1 MATILVLQHSV
12 AGPGRLGATLRDH
25 AFKLDIRKPMLPA
38 SEGGHELPDDL
49 GDYQGIVLL
58 GGPAQPDQDE
68 PWILKEL
75 ELIKEAQSRDLPM
88 IGICLGHQLI
98 GRALGGEVGRLD
110 KPEWGFL
117 NVDLTPPG
125 QTDVLL
131 AGVPW
136 SCPQFQ
142 SHAYAVTKAPPGA
155 QVLGKS
161 ALCAN
166 QIMRVGQ
173 RTVSFQFHFEA
184 DGNLL
189 DYFRDTDA
197 DLIAEAG
204 TSEAAFAADR
214 QNKYEMFARVA
225 DRICVNLVT
234 YAFTFNALTHA

>member
-12 AGPGRLGATLRDH
+12 VGPGRLGATLRDH
-25 AFKLDIRKPMLPA
+25 AFKLDVRKPTIPV

-49 GDYQGIVLL
+49 DEYQGVLLL
-58 GGPAQPDQDE
+58 GGPAQPDQDD

-75 ELIKEAQSRDLPM
+75 ELIKEAHAREIPL

-98 GRALGGEVGRLD
+98 ARALGGEVGRLD
-110 KPEWGFL
+110 KAEWGFL
-117 NVDLTPPG
+117 NVDLTIPG

-142 SHAYAVTKAPPGA
+142 SHAFAVTTPPPGA
-155 QVLGKS
+155 VILGKS
-161 ALCAN
+161 DLCPN

-184 DGNLL
+184 DGPML
-189 DYFRDTDA
+189 DYFLGVDTELMADA
-197 DLIAEAG
+197 GVTADAFP
-204 TSEAAFAADR
+204 AAR
-214 QNKYEMFARVA
+214 QKHYEMFARVA

-234 YAFTFNALTHA
+234 YAFTFRSLTQV